1 MEITSKD
8 ISKRV
13 FRRVQRDDMGEF
25 SMDSKMLKTLLELD
39 GKKTAE
45 ELALSLGFTVKELA
59 PVVSRL
65 VELGLVEPV
74 VDKASMVN
82 HDFFACVRKELSLA
96 IGPIADVL
104 IEDALIDLNCT
115 VSDFPASL
123 AAELVYM
130 LARQIQ
136 REDKR
141 IVFQQNMLDKL
152 KELGL
157 ATTQ

>member
-1 MEITSKD
+1 MKLGSNNIGN
-8 ISKRV
+8 RV

-39 GKKTAE
+39 GKKTIE
-45 ELALSLGFTVKELA
+45 EIARNLGLTVKDLR

-65 VELGLVEPV
+65 LELGLIESA
-74 VDKASMVN
+74 VDEAAMVN
-82 HDFFACVRKELSLA
+82 HDFFASVRKELSLA

-104 IEDALIDLNCT
+104 IEDALLDLNCT
-115 VSDFPASL
+115 VSDFPVQHAP
-123 AAELVYM
+123 ELVYM

-136 REDKR
+136 REEKR
-141 IVFQQNMLDKL
+141 VIFQQNMLEKL

-157 ATTQ
+157 ATGQ

>member
-1 MEITSKD
+1 MLGAAD

-25 SMDSKMLKTLLELD
+25 SMDSKMLKILLELD
-39 GKKTAE
+39 GKKTVEQLSA
-45 ELALSLGFTVKELA
+45 ALNIGVKQLT
-59 PVVSRL
+59 PVISRL
-65 VELGLVEPV
+65 VDLGLIEPV
-74 VDKASMVN
+74 IDKASMVN
-82 HDFFACVRKELSLA
+82 HDFFASVRRELSLA

-104 IEDALIDLNCT
+104 IEDALIDLNCNI
-115 VSDFPASL
+115 SDFPASY

-141 IVFQQNMLDKL
+141 IVFQQNMLEKL

>member
-1 MEITSKD
+1 MVLAEKD
-8 ISKRV
+8 ISKKV

-25 SMDSKMLKTLLELD
+25 SMDSTMLKILLELD
-39 GKKTAE
+39 GKKTVEQLSA
-45 ELALSLGFTVKELA
+45 ALNIEMKELT
-59 PVVSRL
+59 PVISRL
-65 VELGLVEPV
+65 VDLGLIEPA

-82 HDFFACVRKELSLA
+82 LDFFASIRKELSLA

-115 VSDFPASL
+115 VSNFPASH

-141 IVFQQNMLDKL
+141 VAFQQNMLEKL

-157 ATTQ
+157 ASVR

>member
-1 MEITSKD
+1 MGAKD

-39 GKKTAE
+39 GKKTVEQLSA
-45 ELALSLGFTVKELA
+45 ALNIGVKELA
-59 PVVSRL
+59 PVISRL
-65 VELGLVEPV
+65 VDLGLIEPV

-82 HDFFACVRKELSLA
+82 HDFFASVRRELSLA

-104 IEDALIDLNCT
+104 IEDVLIDLNCNI
-115 VSDFPASL
+115 SDFPASH

-141 IVFQQNMLDKL
+141 IVFQQNMLKKI

-157 ATTQ
+157 AATQ

>member
-1 MEITSKD
+1 MGLVSTD

-39 GKKTAE
+39 GKKNLKEIAE
-45 ELALSLGFTVKELA
+45 ALGLNVKELT
-59 PVVSRL
+59 PVIERL
-65 VELGLVEPV
+65 VDLGLVEPV
-74 VDKASMVN
+74 VDRASMVN
-82 HDFFACVRKELSLA
+82 HDFFAHVRKELSLA
-96 IGPIADVL
+96 IGPISDVL
-104 IEDALIDLNCT
+104 IEDALIDLNCS
-115 VSDFPASL
+115 VSDFPA
-123 AAELVYM
+123 AQAPELVYM

-141 IVFQQNMLDKL
+141 IVFQQNMLEKL

-157 ATTQ
+157 ATAQ